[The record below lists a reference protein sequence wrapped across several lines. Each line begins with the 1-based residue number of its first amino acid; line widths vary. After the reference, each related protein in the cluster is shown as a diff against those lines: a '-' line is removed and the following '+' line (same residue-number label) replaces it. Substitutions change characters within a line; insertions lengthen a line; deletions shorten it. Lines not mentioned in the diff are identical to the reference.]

1 MKFLITNTVPLNG
14 GDEALLHATVESL
27 QARWP
32 HSQIAVL
39 CKDVEQAR
47 PRFPGL
53 TLESDLEFVKS
64 SSQRDR
70 VSNLYREA
78 DLVLSAP
85 GGFLNDY
92 YPLAPRLRGFE
103 VAIALGKPLVL
114 LAQSIGP
121 FWKEESVRRIRE
133 VLNRVSLVT
142 VRDAASQQHLVDCGV
157 AGTKVRETADAAF
170 LWRHL
175 APGLHHQKTGPVRSI
190 ALSFRIW
197 PLGDQLEIQKTLGKA
212 RQLCRHLLADPNR
225 SLVFLSTCQ
234 GVAGYVDDSLL
245 AVQIVEALPHEFRE
259 RCRVDRA
266 RYNPRELM
274 RLYGQCD
281 AFIGMRLH
289 GCILSMLAG
298 TPALGLGYEQK
309 TREVFRQLDLEPYQ
323 VRFETELDDWL
334 CSAERM
340 LADIGKIRATLPAA
354 LDRLASRAALNLDY
368 VEESLT
374 ERHATRSQPPSEW
387 THLTAK
393 YDVAHLRLRQVA
405 QLVRQFK
412 PAQVVDLGCATGH
425 LRNLCPGIEY
435 VGCDFVRPAGPVSFP
450 FYQCNF
456 NQEELPADLQELE
469 MIVCSGLLEYIE
481 DLSAFLN
488 QLRARLR
495 PDGKL
500 IVTYFNMNHISR
512 IWDLVRGRSF
522 PVRTDWRGLHSPR
535 DVARLI
541 TDAGFEITQT
551 LAMNHSLGTATGVEE
566 TVNTRLTLPRVR
578 PWSRFLSHQFLYVAR
593 ALQNDEVPLT
603 QIKALLPEGAR
614 LILVDEAHW
623 PRFALA
629 PRQVIPFIER
639 DGEYWGPPEDDAQA
653 IRELDRLRK
662 GGAEFIVFASPAFWW
677 LDYYTRFATYLRSS
691 FPCVSNTGRLIMFDL
706 RPSELPRIEKEP
718 SLCARFD
725 ASRR

>member
-1 MKFLITNTVPLNG
+1 MKILITNSVPLNG
-14 GDEALLHATVESL
+14 GDEALLQATVESL

-32 HSQIAVL
+32 QSQIAVL
-39 CKDVEQAR
+39 CKDAEQAR
-47 PRFPGL
+47 PRFTGL
-53 TLESDLEFVKS
+53 VIEPDLEFVKS

-85 GGFLNDY
+85 GGFLNDH
-92 YPLAPRLRGFE
+92 YPLAERLRGFE
-103 VAIALGKPLVL
+103 LANALGKPVVL
-114 LAQSIGP
+114 FAQSIGP
-121 FWKEESVRRIRE
+121 FWKEESIRRIRE
-133 VLNRVSLVT
+133 VLNRVSLIS
-142 VRDAASQQHLVDCGV
+142 VRDAASKQHLVDCGV
-157 AGTKVRETADAAF
+157 AGTKIRETADAAF

-175 APGLHHQKTGPVRSI
+175 APGLYRQKNGPVRSI

-197 PLGDQLEIQKTLGKA
+197 PLGDQVEIQRTLGKA

-234 GVAGYVDDSLL
+234 GIEGYVDDSLL
-245 AVQIVEALPHEFRE
+245 AVQIVEALPHELRE

-274 RLYGQCD
+274 QLYGQCD

-309 TREVFRQLDLEPYQ
+309 TQEVFRQLDLEPYQ

-334 CSAERM
+334 CSTERL
-340 LADIGKIRATLPAA
+340 LADIEKIRAALPAS
-354 LDRLASRAALNLDY
+354 LDRLASRAALSLDCM
-368 VEESLT
+368 EESLKGT
-374 ERHATRSQPPSEW
+374 HATNGQPPSEW
-387 THLTAK
+387 THLTGR
-393 YDVAHLRLRQVA
+393 YDVPHLRLRQVA
-405 QLVRQFK
+405 QLVRQLK
-412 PAQVVDLGCATGH
+412 PARVVDLGCATGH

-435 VGCDFVRPAGPVSFP
+435 VGCDFVRPAGALPFP

-456 NQEELPADLQELE
+456 NQDELPADLQELE
-469 MIVCSGLLEYIE
+469 AIVCSGLLEYIE
-481 DLSAFLN
+481 DLPAFLN

-512 IWDLVRGRSF
+512 IWALIRGRSF
-522 PVRTDWRGLHSPR
+522 PVRADWRGLYSPS

-541 TDAGFEITQT
+541 TAAGFEITET
-551 LAMNHSLGTATGVEE
+551 LAMNHSIGTAPGVEE
-566 TVNTRLTLPRVR
+566 TVGTPLTLPRVR
-578 PWSRFLSHQFLYVAR
+578 PWSRLLSHQFLYVAR
-593 ALQNDEVPLT
+593 AVQDNEVPLD
-603 QIKALLPEGAR
+603 QINALLPEGAR
-614 LILVDEAHW
+614 LILVDDAHW

-653 IRELDRLRK
+653 IREFDRLRQ

-677 LDYYTRFATYLRSS
+677 LDYYTGFGTYLRSS
-691 FPCVSNTGRLIMFDL
+691 FRLVGDDTRMIAFDL
-706 RPSELPRIEKEP
+706 RNGAAPSGGAGKNVG
-718 SLCARFD
+718 
-725 ASRR
+725 